1 MKNLSFFDTRL
12 AILRL
17 AVLGAFA
24 GLLLGPFAGFSSRNV
39 RAQKTSSASQTD
51 RFPIPASVELLSLNQ
66 AHTAAGNSFSTTP
79 VISANGR
86 YVAFMSSASDLV
98 PNDLNGG
105 FRDVFRLDLQT
116 RLIELVSFNS
126 AGTGGG
132 NAGSEHPLIS
142 ADGRFVAF
150 ESSASDIVPNGT
162 FGGVFVR
169 DMQMG
174 VTKAAS
180 IRLNGAS
187 ASGRLGAI
195 SPDARYVAFVTG
207 ETNLTNL
214 PEVGSGLDVF
224 VRDMTLN
231 ETKMVSVNQAGT
243 TSGNSDS
250 GLYHNALAQVV
261 ISPDGRYVGFLSNA
275 NDLVSNDLPGAIPD
289 LFIRDL
295 MLGTTRLINVDYETA
310 VSAEG
315 DPGNPVMSADG
326 RYIAYQNFSGR
337 LAPNDANSDFDIFLY
352 DVQSQVNSLVSIRN
366 GGGASANGR
375 SVFPAITP
383 DGRFVAFSSTATN
396 LTSTTDTNLF
406 EDVFVRDRNTG
417 INTLVSAGRG
427 TNIGGNN
434 VSDGPSISN
443 DGRFVAFYSF
453 ATNLTLGV
461 DKNRSRDAFL
471 RDVTGGETACVSS
484 SRPPNGTP
492 RGAADFVT
500 VAQDGTFAI
509 FTNDSGDFSL
519 IDQNSTLDLF
529 FYRNTFDGIIN
540 RSR

>member
-24 GLLLGPFAGFSSRNV
+24 GLLLGPFAGLSSRNV
-39 RAQKTSSASQTD
+39 RAQKTSSASRTD

-116 RLIELVSFNS
+116 RLIELVSFNN

-174 VTKAAS
+174 LTKAAS

-295 MLGTTRLINVDYETA
+295 VAGITTLINFDYQTSIA
-310 VSAEG
+310 VQG

-326 RYIAYQNFSGR
+326 AYIAYENFSGR
-337 LAPNDANSDFDIFLY
+337 LAPGDANSDYDVFVY
-352 DVQSQVNSLVSIRN
+352 DVQGHVNSLVSIAHQSA
-366 GGGASANGR
+366 ASANGR
-375 SVFPAITP
+375 SVQPAITP
-383 DGRFVAFSSTATN
+383 NGRFIAFSSTATN
-396 LTSTTDTNLF
+396 LTSTPDSNGF
-406 EDVFVRDRNTG
+406 QDVFVRDRITG
-417 INTLVSAGRG
+417 ANTLISANRPA
-427 TNIGGNN
+427 TNGGNN
-434 VSDGPSISN
+434 VSGGPSISA
-443 DGRFVAFYSF
+443 DGRFVSFYSF
-453 ATNLTLGV
+453 ATNLVFGV
-461 DKNRSRDAFL
+461 DKNRSQDAFL
-471 RDVTGGETACVSS
+471 RDVQGGETACISS
-484 SRPPNGTP
+484 SSPPNGTP
-492 RGAADFVT
+492 RGSADFVT

-509 FTNDSGDFSL
+509 FTNDSGDFSV

-529 FYRNTFDGIIN
+529 FYRNTFGILN